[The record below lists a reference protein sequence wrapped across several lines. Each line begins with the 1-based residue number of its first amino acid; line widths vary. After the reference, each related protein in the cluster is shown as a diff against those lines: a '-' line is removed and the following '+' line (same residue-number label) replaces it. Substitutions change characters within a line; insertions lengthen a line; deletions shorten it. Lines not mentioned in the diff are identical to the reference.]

1 MQPVKEFRP
10 PMSEIVN
17 NLVSFSRKLVSKSGA
32 ADGTELDPLEIERS
46 FHTTSSRFNG
56 SPALSYVSA

>member
-10 PMSEIVN
+10 PISEIVD
-17 NLVSFSRKLVSKSGA
+17 NLVSFSQKLVSKSGE
-32 ADGTELDPLEIERS
+32 ADGTEFDPLERS
-46 FHTTSSRFNG
+46 FHTTTSRFNG